1 MLDQFNRTINYLR
14 ISVTDRCN
22 LRCLYC
28 MPEEGIK
35 LIDHSSVLSFEEIT
49 EFTKVAVEMGV
60 SKVRITGGEPLVRKG
75 VVNLVG
81 MLANIDGIKDL
92 SMTTNGLLLDKY
104 AFDLKTAG
112 LQRVNVSLDTID
124 EQKFSAITRG
134 GNINEVKKG
143 IEAAQQAGLNPIKIN
158 CVIKKS
164 INEPDALEVKKYCD
178 ENGLEARFIY
188 EMDIE
193 KGEFGVVHGGSGGDC
208 ANCNR
213 LRLTSDGFLKP
224 CLFSDISINI
234 RKVNYKEAVLAAL
247 EQKPAC
253 GNLSTTHKFYNIGG

>member
-1 MLDQFNRTINYLR
+1 MLDKYDRTINYLR

-22 LRCLYC
+22 LRCVYC

-35 LIDHSSVLSFEEIT
+35 LIDHSSVLTFEEIT
-49 EFTKVAVEMGV
+49 EFTKTAVEMGI

-75 VVNLVG
+75 VVHLIG
-81 MLANIDGIKDL
+81 MLSRIDGIIDL

-104 AFDLKTAG
+104 AYELKTAG
-112 LQRVNVSLDTID
+112 LQRVNISLDTIHK
-124 EQKFSAITRG
+124 QRYAAITRG
-134 GNINEVKKG
+134 GNIDEVKNG
-143 IEAAQQAGLNPIKIN
+143 IEAARQAGLNPIKIN
-158 CVIKKS
+158 CVVKKS
-164 INEPDALEVKKYCD
+164 INEPDALEVKQYCD

-224 CLFSDISINI
+224 CLFSDASINI
-234 RKVNYKEAVLAAL
+234 RKVDYKEALRITV
-247 EQKPAC
+247 EHKPAC